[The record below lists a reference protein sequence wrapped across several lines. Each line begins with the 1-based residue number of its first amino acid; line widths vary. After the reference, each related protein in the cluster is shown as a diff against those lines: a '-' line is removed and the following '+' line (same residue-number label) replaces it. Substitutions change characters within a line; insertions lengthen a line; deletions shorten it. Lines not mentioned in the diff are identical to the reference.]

1 MEEEIKTMNIRNLR
15 TNHRARVVITGLGAL
30 TPLALTAEDTWQAL
44 LAGRSGIDRIEL
56 PDLDDCPCQI
66 AGELKDFNP
75 RDYLDPKDVRRM
87 ARFSQLAVIAT
98 QMALDDAGLELG
110 DEERENVGVVNG
122 TAVGGTVIETE
133 DGLRRLG
140 EKSLMRISPN
150 HLLSLPPNMASFS
163 IAQTFGFR
171 GYNSTTVTACAAGAQ
186 AIGDAAEVIRNGRA
200 EVMITG
206 GSEATLTPVAF
217 ASFAVMRALSTRNG
231 DPAASVRPFDVD
243 RDGFVMSEG
252 AAIFVAES
260 LEHARRRGARIY
272 AEIIGYAANSDG
284 FHPIAPNP
292 DPRGPIK
299 AIRHALDD
307 AGLGPVDVDYINAH
321 GTGTPLGDIAET
333 ETIKTVFGPRAYEIP
348 ISATKSMLGHG
359 LGAAGAMEMLACV
372 LTIRDQII
380 SPTINLDRPDP
391 ECDLDYVPHTPRQAK
406 VDVVLKNSFG
416 MGNQNACLV
425 LRRYDGG

>member
-1 MEEEIKTMNIRNLR
+1 MKEEMKAMNIRNLR
-15 TNHRARVVITGLGAL
+15 SNHRARVVITGIGAL

-56 PDLDDCPCQI
+56 PELDDCPCQI

-98 QMALDDAGLELG
+98 QMALDDAGLELS

-122 TAVGGTVIETE
+122 TAVGGTVIEVE
-133 DGLRRLG
+133 DGLRSLG

-163 IAQTFGFR
+163 IAQAFGFH

-231 DPAASVRPFDVD
+231 NPAASVRPFDLD

-307 AGLGPVDVDYINAH
+307 AGLEPEAVDYINAH

-333 ETIKTVFGPRAYEIP
+333 QTIKTVFGPRAYEIP

-372 LTIRDQII
+372 LAIRDQTI

-391 ECDLDYVPHTPRQAK
+391 ECDLDYVPHTARQAR

-416 MGNQNACLV
+416 MGNQNACVV
-425 LRRYDGG
+425 LRRYNGN